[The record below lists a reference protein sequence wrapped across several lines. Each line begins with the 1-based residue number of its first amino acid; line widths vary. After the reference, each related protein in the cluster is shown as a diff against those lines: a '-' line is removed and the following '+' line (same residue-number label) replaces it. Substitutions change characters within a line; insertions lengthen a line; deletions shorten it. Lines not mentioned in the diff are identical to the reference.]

1 MNDALAFVGTR
12 TTERRGHGQG
22 IYSYRI
28 TRGSWEPAAVTP
40 AVNPGYLALHP
51 EHRILYAAHGD
62 QDYLTAYSYGTDG
75 HLEELD
81 RVSSGGTNPAHIA
94 VDPNGHW
101 LLVANHSSG
110 SVTVLAIDPRGRLG
124 VEVSRIDFR
133 GEPGPHRTDQL
144 GSKPHQVVF
153 APDGHHVAIPDKG
166 LDRVHWC
173 ALDPGSGRLT
183 LMDSLAAQEMSGPR
197 HAAFSPAGAL
207 YVANEL
213 NNTVACYL
221 PGGASGGLRL
231 AQVLP
236 TMADTDTRA
245 SRAAEILFSA
255 DGASVLVSNRSGAG
269 DHTDGGPGDD
279 TLARF
284 PLRDGH
290 LLGAPAFYTSG
301 GIRPRFAT
309 LEPGGRVL
317 VANEKSDSITAL
329 NLDAAAANPQVIADV
344 ASPVCIVLAPREIIK
359 RKLHFM
365 NEPISL
371 N

>member
-1 MNDALAFVGTR
+1 VNDALAFVGTR

-94 VDPNGHW
+94 VDPNGRW

-221 PGGASGGLRL
+221 PGGASGGLR
-231 AQVLP
+231 
-236 TMADTDTRA
+236 
-245 SRAAEILFSA
+245 
-255 DGASVLVSNRSGAG
+255 
-269 DHTDGGPGDD
+269 
-279 TLARF
+279 
-284 PLRDGH
+284 
-290 LLGAPAFYTSG
+290 
-301 GIRPRFAT
+301 PRFAT